1 MHRHIWRALAW
12 PFLIVG
18 VADRSSAQQA
28 LTWEQVHERFLTNNP
43 SVLAARILIQ
53 ESRAKEEAV
62 FILKSINEYL
72 ILFFRG
78 QILVAFADGILLT
91 IGFFAMGLNYALL
104 LGMAAGL

>member
-53 ESRAKEEAV
+53 ESRV
-62 FILKSINEYL
+62 VVVRNC
-72 ILFFRG
+72 
-78 QILVAFADGILLT
+78 D
-91 IGFFAMGLNYALL
+91 
-104 LGMAAGL
+104 